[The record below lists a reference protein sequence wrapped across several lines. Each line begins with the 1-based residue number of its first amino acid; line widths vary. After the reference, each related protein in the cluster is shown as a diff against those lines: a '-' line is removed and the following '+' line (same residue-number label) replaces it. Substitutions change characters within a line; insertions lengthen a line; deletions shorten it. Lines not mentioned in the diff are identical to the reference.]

1 MVHSRRTPLRR
12 SSMLPVGPAT
22 KVTIYLNEDTGAKRG
37 FLRDDIL
44 ALLHESEVGIGGA
57 TVLHPY
63 AGFGSHGRLH
73 RSDEGDVAGLHRPV
87 VIFFIESEAKVE
99 AILPKL
105 LEMVTDGLVEA
116 HPTEVLKSAIG
127 REKVIS

>member
-1 MVHSRRTPLRR
+1 
-12 SSMLPVGPAT
+12 MLTVGPAK
-22 KVTIYLNEDTGAKRG
+22 KVTIYLNEDTGSSHG

-44 ALLHESEVGIGGA
+44 NLLHESRVGIGGA

-73 RSDEGDVAGLHRPV
+73 KVDEGDVAGLHRPV
-87 VIFFIESEAKVE
+87 VIFFTESVDKVD
-99 AILPKL
+99 AILPRL

-116 HPTEVLKSAIG
+116 HPTEVLKSSIG
-127 REKVIS
+127 KEKVLS